1 MRGCPVQLS
10 RLFTAPG
17 HLAKGATNGW
27 CTLFAKPSALE
38 LAVSAQRGCLFLT
51 HIKIP
56 SWAAG
61 GPISCLLPSKA
72 VPQAIPTSRC
82 RDPGQD
88 SALARGCP
96 AWIPGLQDH
105 WLLPR
110 SLPQT
115 KAYRTLQ
122 DCIPHEHVTGRGVSP
137 ELPSSGQGSRISLS
151 QKIP

>member
-1 MRGCPVQLS
+1 MGDRLMRRTRSISVKGCPVQLS

-38 LAVSAQRGCLFLT
+38 LAVSAQRGCLFLI

-72 VPQAIPTSRC
+72 VSQAIPTSRC

-96 AWIPGLQDH
+96 AKIPGLQTH
-105 WLLPR
+105 WLFPRCLPPNQ
-110 SLPQT
+110 S
-115 KAYRTLQ
+115 LQ
-122 DCIPHEHVTGRGVSP
+122 DTTGLHSPRTRDWGRGVTW
-137 ELPSSGQGSRISLS
+137 GGG
-151 QKIP
+151 